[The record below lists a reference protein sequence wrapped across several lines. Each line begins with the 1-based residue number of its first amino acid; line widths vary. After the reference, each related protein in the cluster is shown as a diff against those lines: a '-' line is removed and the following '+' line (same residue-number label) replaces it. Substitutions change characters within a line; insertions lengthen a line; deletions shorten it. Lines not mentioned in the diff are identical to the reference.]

1 MKYQEDEEL
10 RGVIQSQASR
20 YDVPPVLREKILA
33 NIRSTGH
40 AEKQHW
46 ITSILHWSQWR
57 GLGAGF
63 ASGVVLSIV
72 VTLYHG
78 INVQQEQLADQ
89 VIDGHVRALMVA
101 HLSDVVSTDQHTVK
115 PWFNGKLDY
124 SPPVLDFAD
133 EGFKLVGGRLD
144 YLDERP
150 VAALVYQHKLHII
163 NVFVW
168 PVRDK
173 VSTGVGSI
181 ARQGFNVTSWQLGGM
196 QYWAVSDLNAADLK
210 RFAELLRN
218 SPV

>member
-1 MKYQEDEEL
+1 MKYQEDDEL
-10 RGVIQSQASR
+10 SSIVNTQATR
-20 YDVPPVLREKILA
+20 YDVPPGLREKIRA
-33 NIRSTGH
+33 DIHNTGH

-46 ITSILHWSQWR
+46 ITSILQWSQWR
-57 GLGAGF
+57 GLGVGF

-78 INVQQEQLADQ
+78 INMQQERQADQ

-124 SPPVLDFAD
+124 SPPVQDFAG

-163 NVFVW
+163 NLFVW

-173 VSTGVGSI
+173 VSTGVGSVT
-181 ARQGFNVTSWQLGGM
+181 RQGFNVTSWQLGGM
-196 QYWAVSDLNAADLK
+196 QYWAVSDLNAVDLK

-218 SPV
+218 QPA